1 MNRVQ
6 LADLILGRIK
16 QDEASII
23 KSYRESSNQ
32 IGYFII
38 DDLLPNKIAE
48 KIYSVFHNKQSYQEK
63 NF

>member
-38 DDLLPNKIAE
+38 DDLLPNEIAE
-48 KIYSVFHNKQSYQEK
+48 KYIVYSQSLNQ
-63 NF
+63 